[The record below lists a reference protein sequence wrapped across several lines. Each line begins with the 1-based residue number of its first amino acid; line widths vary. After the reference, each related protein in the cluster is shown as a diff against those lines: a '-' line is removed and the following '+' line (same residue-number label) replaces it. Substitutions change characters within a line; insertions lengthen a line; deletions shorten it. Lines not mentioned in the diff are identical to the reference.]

1 MPTAEIATVGD
12 HFLLGL
18 RPGTTL
24 DERDRALLRD
34 LRPVG
39 VILFKSNF
47 LQDAPYQCWLDRHA
61 ALIRAVRAA
70 VGRERLLIAID
81 HEGGR
86 VCRTPPPLT
95 RFAPAARWADR
106 AGRVGASMGRELA
119 SLGVNL
125 NFAPVLDIHS
135 NPANPVIGDRSFGA
149 TADTVIAASL
159 AYLSA
164 LEGEGGRAC
173 GKHFPGHGDT
183 GTDSHVAMPVVEL
196 PVAALE
202 RRELLPF
209 AAAIKA
215 GIGMVMTSHVL
226 FRAIDPHHPV
236 TLSRAATHDLLRL
249 KLGFDGVIVSDDCGM
264 HAMDG
269 LLDAPD
275 AVVPFFNAGNDMMM
289 LCAHWTDTERVRGF
303 AAALVRALALG
314 HVDAEAMAQS
324 RERIHRF
331 LSRTAMHEVH
341 ALAPADFERH
351 RQAGPLFTAQTVEV
365 V

>member
-1 MPTAEIATVGD
+1 MPTSELATVGD
-12 HFLLGL
+12 FFLLGL

-24 DERDRALLRD
+24 DERDRALLHD
-34 LRPVG
+34 LRPAG

-47 LQDAPYQCWLDRHA
+47 LHDAPYQVWLDTHA
-61 ALIRAVRAA
+61 ALIRAVREA

-86 VCRTPPPLT
+86 VCRTPPPVT

-106 AGRVGASMGRELA
+106 AGLVGAGMGRELA

-135 NPANPVIGDRSFGA
+135 NPANPVIGDRAFGT
-149 TADTVIAASL
+149 TADTVIASSL

-164 LEGEGGRAC
+164 LEQAGVRAC

-183 GTDSHVAMPVVEL
+183 GTDSHVAMPVVDL
-196 PVAALE
+196 PLAALQ
-202 RRELLPF
+202 RRELRPF
-209 AAAIKA
+209 AAAIAA
-215 GIGMVMTSHVL
+215 GIGMLMSSHVL
-226 FRAIDPHHPV
+226 FRALDPHHPV

-249 KLGFDGVIVSDDCGM
+249 QLGFDGVIVSDDCGM
-264 HAMDG
+264 RAMDG
-269 LLDAPD
+269 LLDDPD
-275 AVVPFFNAGNDMMM
+275 AIVPFFNAGNDMMM

-303 AAALVRALALG
+303 AAALVRALTQG
-314 HVDAEAMAQS
+314 RVDPNAMAQA
-324 RERIHRF
+324 RARIEHI

-341 ALAPADFERH
+341 ALDPADFERH
-351 RQAGPLFTAQTVEV
+351 RQAGPLFAAATVEV